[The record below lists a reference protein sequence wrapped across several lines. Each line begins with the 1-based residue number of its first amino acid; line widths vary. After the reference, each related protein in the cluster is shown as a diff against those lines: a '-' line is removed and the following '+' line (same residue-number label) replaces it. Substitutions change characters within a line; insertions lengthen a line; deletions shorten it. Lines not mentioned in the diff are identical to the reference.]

1 MERIERIEKLKVKVD
16 HRQILSIAL
25 PISVAILI
33 PQLNLLINAIFLGHL
48 SNEALGNAGV
58 TGVFYLIFAVAGH
71 GMNSSMQ
78 SVFSGYAGS
87 GDHNA
92 FKIVLWQGIRI
103 SLQIAFIFI
112 LFTWMIAPFIL
123 KQVAEPHA
131 YPAEMSFLNIR
142 IIGLPF
148 LFMFQM
154 GNAFLIA
161 SLNSRLL
168 VFGFVIEALTNILF
182 DYLLIFGKMGMPQMG
197 FNGAAVASVIAEF
210 VGMLSV
216 FFVLIFSGLKNNY
229 NLFSDFAFDKKISN
243 KIYKISFP
251 LILQYVLSLT
261 TWLIFYILI
270 ESKGPMAKA
279 ISNTMRNVFGIAG
292 IFIWAFAGT
301 SNTMVSNLIGQKKY
315 DMVIPVITK
324 ISFWSAGFCIV
335 IIALLNLFP
344 QAFFE
349 LFGQSST
356 FTTEGLPVIR
366 IVSCGLIFMSVANI
380 WLNGLTGTG
389 KTKINLFIEIAA
401 ILLYLLYTYYF
412 MNIHYVSLAM
422 AWSNEFVYW
431 VVIFFF
437 SFFYM
442 KSEKWK
448 SIES

>member
-1 MERIERIEKLKVKVD
+1 
-16 HRQILSIAL
+16 
-25 PISVAILI
+25 
-33 PQLNLLINAIFLGHL
+33 
-48 SNEALGNAGV
+48 
-58 TGVFYLIFAVAGH
+58 
-71 GMNSSMQ
+71 
-78 SVFSGYAGS
+78 
-87 GDHNA
+87 
-92 FKIVLWQGIRI
+92 
-103 SLQIAFIFI
+103 
-112 LFTWMIAPFIL
+112 MIAPLIL

-154 GNAFLIA
+154 GNAFLID

-229 NLFSDFAFDKKISN
+229 NLFSDFSFDKKISN
-243 KIYKISFP
+243 QIYKISFP

-335 IIALLNLFP
+335 IISLLNLFP
-344 QAFFE
+344 EAFFE
-349 LFGQSST
+349 LFGQSSN

-366 IVSCGLIFMSVANI
+366 VVSCGLIFMSVANI

-389 KTKINLFIEIAA
+389 KTKIKQQNKLSKTRKHKEHPK
-401 ILLYLLYTYYF
+401 TE
-412 MNIHYVSLAM
+412 NQ
-422 AWSNEFVYW
+422 NQTN
-431 VVIFFF
+431 
-437 SFFYM
+437 
-442 KSEKWK
+442 
-448 SIES
+448 